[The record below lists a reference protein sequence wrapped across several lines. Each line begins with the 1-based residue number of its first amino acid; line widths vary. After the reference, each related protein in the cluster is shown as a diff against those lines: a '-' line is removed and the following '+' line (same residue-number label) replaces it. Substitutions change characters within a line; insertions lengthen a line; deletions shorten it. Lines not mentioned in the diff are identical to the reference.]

1 MATTADY
8 LNKLVEQK
16 NALADNLVTKGVT
29 ATHDETLETLV
40 PKVLNINGGSSTSPI
55 DGDLSYSNYQNQ
67 VSYTSQYI
75 IPYIALA
82 LVVNA
87 LYTDVYR
94 DYGGCGYNFASD
106 VEKDRLAITKT
117 NGGYNITHTQ
127 AIDFSTLS
135 KIIIYGAIR
144 SNIGELTSTAY
155 YYINSE
161 KSNEINENWNVLNS
175 TMITSLISFTK
186 EIDCS
191 QISGNNYLHLA
202 INHGTEVSG
211 YTSFFYIDR
220 IEFL

>member
-1 MATTADY
+1 MATTAYY

-29 ATHDETLETLV
+29 ATHDETLKTLV
-40 PKVLNINGGSSTSPI
+40 PKVLEINGGSSTSPI

-82 LVVNA
+82 LVVNT
-87 LYTDVYR
+87 LYTDIYR
-94 DYGGCGYNFASD
+94 DYGGCGYNFAPD
-106 VEKDRLAITKT
+106 VEKDRLTITKT

-127 AIDFSTLS
+127 AIDFTTIN
-135 KIIIYGAIR
+135 KIIIHGAIR
-144 SNIGELTSTAY
+144 SNYSSGLTSTAY
-155 YYINSE
+155 YYIGSE
-161 KSNEINENWNVLNS
+161 ICNEINENWTMLNS
-175 TMITSLISFTK
+175 TTEIVLVDFAK

-202 INHGTEVSG
+202 INHG
-211 YTSFFYIDR
+211 R
-220 IEFL
+220 